1 MEAKITDAETGKIL
15 MEAVDRRG
23 GTKDLSGMTNEWNDV
38 EKAYDYWADAL
49 RFRLCLLRGGTDCVE
64 PSE

>member
-1 MEAKITDAETGKIL
+1 

-38 EKAYDYWADAL
+38 EKAYIYWAAAL
-49 RFRLCLLRGGTDCVE
+49 RYRLCKLRGGTNCVE
-64 PSE
+64 PEA

>member
-1 MEAKITDAETGKIL
+1 

-38 EKAYDYWADAL
+38 EKAYIYWAGAL
-49 RFRLCLLRGGTDCVE
+49 RYRLCSLRGGSNCVE
-64 PSE
+64 PEA